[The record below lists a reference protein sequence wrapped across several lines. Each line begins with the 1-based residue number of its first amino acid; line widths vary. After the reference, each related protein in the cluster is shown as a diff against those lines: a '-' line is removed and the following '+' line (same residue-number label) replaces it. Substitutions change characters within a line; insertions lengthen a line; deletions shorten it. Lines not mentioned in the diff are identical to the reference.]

1 MLHGSAGWR
10 RELGGVEGGSFPDT
24 RTPAVPFKA
33 KASCRHYIP
42 KQRHR
47 VTNWAEYDAGLRA
60 RGSLTVWFTP
70 EAIAAW
76 RAEPRTS
83 RGGQPSY
90 SDLAIATALTLRAVF
105 RLALRQTEGLI
116 GSVLQLLDLDLPVPD
131 HSTLSR
137 RAETLKL
144 PKPRSGLGC
153 GPVHLLV
160 DSTGLKLC
168 GAGEWLIE
176 KHGTKRRRAWRVLH
190 LATDADTGRI
200 VASVLT
206 DKDADDGSQV
216 GPLLDQVEGPV
227 ASVTGDGAYDRDDV
241 YAEVAARHPAAAV
254 VVPPRP
260 TAVPSKAA
268 ESAPTPRDQH
278 LRCIAERGRLG
289 WQKASG
295 YNWRALVEADISRFK
310 RVIGNALRFQ
320 TDKRQATEV
329 AIAADVLNR
338 MLDFGR
344 PEYIRPA

>member
-1 MLHGSAGWR
+1 
-10 RELGGVEGGSFPDT
+10 
-24 RTPAVPFKA
+24 
-33 KASCRHYIP
+33 
-42 KQRHR
+42 
-47 VTNWAEYDAGLRA
+47 VTNWAEYDAALRA

-76 RAEPRTS
+76 AAAPRTT

-116 GSVLQLLDLDLPVPD
+116 SSILQLLDLDLAVPD

-160 DSTGLKLC
+160 DSTGLRLC
-168 GAGEWLIE
+168 GPGEWLIE

-216 GPLLDQVEGPV
+216 GPLLDRFDGAV
-227 ASVTGDGAYDRDDV
+227 ASLTGDGAYDRDDV
-241 YAEVAARHPAAAV
+241 YAEVAARHPEAAV
-254 VVPPRP
+254 VVPPRAN
-260 TAVPSKAA
+260 AVPSDAA
-268 ESAPTPRDQH
+268 ETAPTQRDAH
-278 LRCIAERGRLG
+278 LRCLAERGRMG
-289 WQKASG
+289 WQRVSG
-295 YNWRALVEADISRFK
+295 YNWRALVEADISRWK
-310 RVIGNALRFQ
+310 RVIGDGLRFQ
-320 TDKRQATEV
+320 RDERQATEV

-338 MLDFGR
+338 MLELGR
-344 PEYIRPA
+344 PEYVRIA